1 MKTNFIFGR
10 KNLQDALNNNLSI
23 SHVYLKDYDNSFIP
37 QLKIKRIPYSFKD
50 SIFFNNLTKEKKH
63 QNIAFI
69 LECSNKLISL
79 NELISKLDNKDNAII
94 LILDSIQDAGNMGA
108 ILRSA
113 DAFAVDA
120 IIFKKNN
127 QIDPFSETI
136 IKTSTNAISYL
147 TLCEVIN
154 LNDAIQKLKQHNFWF
169 YATCFENDSVPY
181 YSQKFPNKTA
191 FIIGNENH
199 GISSLVIKNSDVKI
213 YIPQYGHVQ
222 SLNVSVATGIILSFY
237 KTSKLIEKK

>member
-37 QLKIKRIPYSFKD
+37 QLKTKRIPYSFKD
-50 SIFFNNLTKEKKH
+50 NIFFNNLTKEKKH

-147 TLCEVIN
+147 TLCEVTN

-169 YATCFENDSVPY
+169 YATCLKNDSVPY

-191 FIIGNENH
+191 FIIGNENN